1 MGTICRSPFMRKF
14 WGHLAEVSS
23 VIPRVEMAAE
33 GRSFSRGPRA
43 LVFSWHTEAA
53 TVT

>member
-1 MGTICRSPFMRKF
+1 MGTICNFPFMGIF

-33 GRSFSRGPRA
+33 GVSVGAPQPQLSHGTQK
-43 LVFSWHTEAA
+43 LLQ
-53 TVT
+53 